1 MFLLNF
7 LLFRINKKLSEEFI
21 KVFYDIISKSSQY
34 VYGNILYVYFL
45 LHLYFYII
53 RYDNFLILLSIILF
67 FYSIT
72 TSSISIQDLNILLFY
87 DLLYYKSYLQKN
99 MLWAFIIKFYFV
111 YFLMLICSTLMFLFI
126 YSFLIG

>member
-99 MLWAFIIKFYFV
+99 MLWAFIIKFYFA